1 MNENSTKRTFHFSFT
16 PLNRTTQLQLL
27 QDAFSYVEKLGFH
40 PSLLYLHGRPGF
52 VLFSLPPPPSPL
64 YE

>member
-1 MNENSTKRTFHFSFT
+1 MNENSTKRTFHFSFIL
-16 PLNRTTQLQLL
+16 LNRTIQLL

-40 PSLLYLHGRPGF
+40 PLLFYLHGRPGF
-52 VLFSLPPPPSPL
+52 VLFSLPPSPSPL